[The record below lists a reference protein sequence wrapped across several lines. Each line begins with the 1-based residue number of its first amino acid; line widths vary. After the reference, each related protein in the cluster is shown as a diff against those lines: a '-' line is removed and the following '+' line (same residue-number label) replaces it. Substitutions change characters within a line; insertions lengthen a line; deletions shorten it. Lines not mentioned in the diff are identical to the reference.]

1 MKVIERTNIKP
12 SRYAEAI
19 EAIGKLSGD
28 NALEL
33 KGMEYDSVISLRT
46 LIWAKYGSGAYNTR
60 YNKSTKEMVI
70 WKA

>member
-19 EAIGKLSGD
+19 EAISKLSGD

-33 KGMEYDSVISLRT
+33 NSMEYENVIALRT
-46 LIWAKYGSGAYNTR
+46 LIWSKFGASTYKTR
-60 YNKSTKEMVI
+60 YNKTSKDLTI